1 MEPYD
6 ALDGFS
12 TFHNGLQDTFQGLL
26 QCLHIKPPYAI
37 SQIVF
42 RIYSQRCSTRF
53 NSGEYDGW

>member
-26 QCLHIKPPYAI
+26 QCLRIKPPYAI

-42 RIYSQRCSTRF
+42 RIYSHTTSSSNPKQ
-53 NSGEYDGW
+53 